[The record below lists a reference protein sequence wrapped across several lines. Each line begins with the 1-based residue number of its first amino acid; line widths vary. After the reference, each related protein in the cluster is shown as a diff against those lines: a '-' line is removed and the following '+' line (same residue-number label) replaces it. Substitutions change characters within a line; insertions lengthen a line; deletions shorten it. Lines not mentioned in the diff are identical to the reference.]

1 MSGLARNL
9 LWTGLLLVVCNTLTT
24 ATLFAAD
31 KNESD
36 TKNISIPLDVVIQ
49 VDEQTLNVDCLEC
62 HGVKGFAV
70 PVTKEGEGL
79 KRKLYVDEFELHNS
93 VHTKQNCVDCHNT
106 IKQIP
111 HQAKIAL
118 AKPRV
123 VECVTCHEKQ
133 AIKQITQAREKIQPQ
148 VDLSHAM
155 VGLPPGLIT
164 TEPGTLKRES
174 DFYLLSVHAKP
185 RKNDP
190 DRPNAGCGD
199 CHGTHNVLPM
209 NFNGEKIEK
218 SVNGEKNTSA
228 ETYRLNTPE
237 ICGACH
243 EKELKAYTNSVHG
256 AAVKRFGK
264 LDAAVCGDCH
274 SAHQIASPKD
284 DPVKLAITKNCGSC
298 HDAEVKSYR
307 ATYHGQ
313 VAQLGY
319 AHTAKCADCHAPHNT
334 LAKKNPKAQIHSNN
348 LVATCKECH
357 KQATVSFVKF
367 QPHGNTH
374 EFDRFPEMWI
384 VSKFMIA
391 LLAAVFLLFWSH
403 SIFWFL
409 REKKEHPGTSGIMK
423 HEVIAGERY
432 VRRFSAP
439 VRIAHLLLAIA
450 VMTLA
455 LTGTTV
461 LYAESFWAPTVM
473 SLLGGAKIA
482 AIIHRIAA
490 TLFGILFFGHIL
502 SVFYRRAKRPADQ
515 KFRWFGPES
524 LLPNKRDWQD
534 IKAMKDWFAGKAK
547 RPDFE
552 RWTYW
557 EKFDY
562 WAPFWGMFI
571 IGVSGLTLWFS
582 PFFGSFLPG
591 WIFNVAT
598 IVHGEEAFLAIVFL
612 FTVHF
617 FNSHF
622 RPDKFPLD
630 IIMFTG
636 SMPLH
641 EFKKER
647 TDEYARLLE
656 EGTFDDYLVD
666 APSESLVRRSR
677 ILGFTLIGVG
687 LFILVLVLLG
697 FIQSLLS

>member
-1 MSGLARNL
+1 MI
-9 LWTGLLLVVCNTLTT
+9 T

-31 KNESD
+31 KID
-36 TKNISIPLDVVIQ
+36 TIPIHAALDTIVK
-49 VDEQTLNVDCLEC
+49 VDKKTANTACLEC

-70 PVTKEGEGL
+70 PVTKIGEDL
-79 KRKLYVDEFELHNS
+79 KRQLFVDADELQNS
-93 VHTKQNCVDCHNT
+93 VHVKQHCVECHNT

-111 HQAKIAL
+111 HLSRTKL
-118 AKPRV
+118 AKPRR
-123 VECVTCHEKQ
+123 VECVVCHEQQ
-133 AIKQITQAREKIQPQ
+133 AVQLAAQKNKIVQPQ
-148 VDLSHAM
+148 VDMSRTM
-155 VGLPPGLIT
+155 VGLPPSPVVVEKT
-164 TEPGTLKRES
+164 TLQRES

-185 RKNDP
+185 RKDEP
-190 DRPNAGCGD
+190 GRANAGCGD

-209 NFNGEKIEK
+209 NYSEKDSGKENGENS
-218 SVNGEKNTSA
+218 SVYSGA

-237 ICGACH
+237 ICGSCH
-243 EKELKAYTNSVHG
+243 EKQLKAYTNSVHG

-274 SAHQIASPKD
+274 SAHQIASPKA

-298 HDAEVKSYR
+298 HQAQVKSYR
-307 ATYHGQ
+307 STYHGQ

-319 AHTAKCADCHAPHNT
+319 AHTAKCADCHAAHNT
-334 LAKKNPKAQIHSNN
+334 LAKKNPNAQVHNNN
-348 LVATCKECH
+348 LVKTCRECH
-357 KQATVSFVKF
+357 KKANASFVKF

-374 EFDRFPEMWI
+374 DFKRFPEMWI
-384 VSKFMIA
+384 VSKFMII
-391 LLAAVFLLFWSH
+391 LLAAVFLLFWGH
-403 SIFWFL
+403 SIFWFM
-409 REKKEHPGTSGIMK
+409 REKKEHGSSVMK
-423 HEVIAGERY
+423 HEIIAGEKY

-439 VRIAHLLLAIA
+439 IRIAHLLLAVA

-461 LYAESFWAPTVM
+461 LYADSFWAPTVM
-473 SLLGGAKIA
+473 SLLGGAKVA

-490 TLFGILFFGHIL
+490 TLFGILFFGHIF
-502 SVFYRRAKRPADQ
+502 SVLYRTAKRPADQ
-515 KFRWFGPES
+515 KFKWFGPES
-524 LLPNKRDWQD
+524 MLPNKRDWQD
-534 IKAMKDWFAGKAK
+534 VKDMINWFAGKAK

-571 IGVSGLTLWFS
+571 IGVSGLTLWFA

-641 EFKKER
+641 EFKEER
-647 TDEYARLLE
+647 ADEYARLVE

-666 APSESLVRRSR
+666 APSKSLVR
-677 ILGFTLIGVG
+677 
-687 LFILVLVLLG
+687 
-697 FIQSLLS
+697 